1 MPARRSAD
9 PLVPMHVRVP
19 ASLRNALAA
28 LAAAANITLSDALRA
43 HLSLDAAKPLGNP
56 VPRRR
61 PPAQLGRVSRV
72 DPEFLRQI
80 AAIGSNLNQIARAA
94 NAAAAQAAP
103 LQVMELLTLL
113 RAIET
118 KVDGMTVLD
127 LRGDGTGGAH

>member
-1 MPARRSAD
+1 
-9 PLVPMHVRVP
+9 MHVRVP
-19 ASLRNALAA
+19 TSLRNVLAA
-28 LAAAANITLSDALRA
+28 LAVAANITLSDALRA

-103 LQVMELLTLL
+103 LQLVELLTLL
-113 RAIET
+113 RSIET
-118 KVDGMTVLD
+118 QIDALTALD
-127 LRGDGTGGAH
+127 AWANGAAGAH